1 MKKKLIVFVLLYAF
15 LQANAQNT
23 KNDTIP
29 AQKKEENSGVFLNAT
44 SDSKPREISLGL
56 PTNASN
62 AVQIFEDGM
71 PVSYY
76 LYQMYPYKAWHGGLS
91 AESTGV
97 MAPMSAA
104 MRYGEI
110 NYYVDSYNRTGS
122 ETFRGALGYTLNQ
135 YGQHKIDVNVSGPI
149 SNGWKYSLSTY
160 QNFDKG
166 SNHLT
171 VNSLMD
177 RHQFYKGV
185 IAKELNDGK
194 GEVSLVCQYVNY
206 MSIKESFGP
215 FIFVGNGSVKEYEGF
230 DLGHDNYY
238 PSDRTYTFMD
248 FMTGEIKTQDY
259 VDGNRDES
267 HHVTL
272 NLDYSFDNGVT
283 LTAHSRL
290 KTGTSDRSSMNLAG
304 MEDVDS
310 SRGYSY
316 ADGTV
321 FSGKLQRRNL
331 LHFDAFGTT
340 WMNTLLLKG
349 AKGNHTWQAG
359 ADYWLNHAG
368 TVTSSA
374 ISSHEVKADPQRL
387 YRNGESFYNFNLSG
401 EYYDGYEHR
410 LAAFVNDKWK
420 ISSRLNMEGFLRV
433 EFLNIHGDAANN
445 IDGDETNTRYS
456 GFNMTKGKITQF
468 DNSYWNGAVGLG
480 ATYQLC
486 KGLDFLAEGIMTRIH
501 NNVFN
506 YGGYAYPADDP
517 SDTKLLRAG
526 LSYQNKWLNVVSQM
540 VYITQSNKNSRSVF
554 QHSLEKAVGSFPV
567 GYIESV
573 SLPVVYG
580 ISSLGWTTDAMI
592 YPFRDFSL
600 NLAFTVR
607 NPKYKDFI
615 FNPTFSDGITQHYDF
630 SGRNVTNL
638 HKIELTVSPSY
649 TAGPWRF
656 WLTARYISKQYINK
670 TNSLYF
676 KGRIETFGG
685 IDYTLSKRVRL
696 NLNVI
701 NILNQKG
708 ASGVI
713 SSADLVEDAS
723 GYKNYLMAGT
733 FIRPFTVEMGVNVN
747 F

>member
-1 MKKKLIVFVLLYAF
+1 MMKETVLGIF
-15 LQANAQNT
+15 LLFALLVKGQNT
-23 KNDTIP
+23 QNDTKL
-29 AQKKEENSGVFLNAT
+29 AQKEEENSGVFLNAT

-56 PTNASN
+56 PTNSSN

-76 LYQMYPYKAWHGGLS
+76 LYQMYPYKSWHGGQS
-91 AESTGV
+91 AERTGIMV
-97 MAPMSAA
+97 PMDAA

-110 NYYVDSYNRTGS
+110 NYYIDSYNRTGS
-122 ETFRGALGYTLNQ
+122 TTFRGALAYTLNQ
-135 YGQHKIDVNVSGPI
+135 YGQHKVDVNVSGPI
-149 SNGWKYSLSTY
+149 SQGWKYSLSTY

-177 RHQFYKGV
+177 CHQFYKGV
-185 IAKELNDGK
+185 LSKELYNGR
-194 GEVSLVCQYVNY
+194 GEISLVYQYVNY
-206 MSIKESFGP
+206 MSIKESYGP
-215 FIFVGNGSVKEYEGF
+215 FIFVGDGSVRKFEDF

-238 PSDRTYTFMD
+238 PLDRTYTYMD
-248 FMTGEIKTQDY
+248 FMTGEMKTCDY
-259 VDGNRDES
+259 VDGNKDES

-272 NLDYSFDNGVT
+272 NYNYKFDSGKFLEV
-283 LTAHSRL
+283 HSRL
-290 KTGTSDRSSMNLAG
+290 KTGTSKRSSMNMAG

-310 SRGYSY
+310 SSGYSY
-316 ADGTV
+316 ANGNV

-331 LHFDAFGTT
+331 MHFDAFDTT
-340 WMNTLLLKG
+340 WMNTALLKG
-349 AKGNHTWQAG
+349 RNGRHEWQVG
-359 ADYWLNHAG
+359 SDYWLNHGG
-368 TVTSSA
+368 TITSTA
-374 ISSHEVKADPQRL
+374 ISSHEVKANPQRI
-387 YRNGESFYNFNLSG
+387 YRNNESFYNFNTGG

-410 LAAFVNDKWK
+410 IAVFTSDKWEV
-420 ISSRLNMEGFLRV
+420 SSHLSMEGFLRL
-433 EFLNIHGDAANN
+433 EFLDIYGDAANN
-445 IDGDETNTRYS
+445 IEGDKTNTRYS
-456 GFNMTKGKITQF
+456 GFNLTKGKITQF
-468 DNSYWNGAVGLG
+468 NKSYWNGAVGLG
-480 ATYQLC
+480 TTYQIGR
-486 KGLDFLAEGIMTRIH
+486 GLNFLAEGIMTRIH
-501 NNVFN
+501 NNLFN
-506 YGGYAYPADDP
+506 YGGFAYPSDDP

-526 LSYQNKWLNVVSQM
+526 FSFQNRWLNVVSQV
-540 VYITQSNKNSRSVF
+540 VYITQNNKNSRAVF
-554 QHSLEKAVGSFPV
+554 QHSLEKVVGEFPV

-580 ISSLGWTTDAMI
+580 ISSVGWTTDVMV
-592 YPFRDFSL
+592 YPFKDFAL

-607 NPKYKDFI
+607 NPKYKDFN

-630 SGRNVTNL
+630 NGRNVTNL
-638 HKIELTVSPSY
+638 HKIELTVNPSY
-649 TAGPWRF
+649 NVALWRF

-676 KGRIETFGG
+676 KGMVETFGG
-685 IDYTLSKRVRL
+685 IDYKMSKRVKL

-733 FIRPFTVEMGVNVN
+733 FIRPFTVEIGVDVN